1 MNETEKKSKG
11 SRAEKKPVVDL
22 DNEATVQ
29 LLELGQSKKKKK
41 IRQIGIATAI
51 ILVGIIS
58 CFVIYPNMNS
68 GARSIRA
75 AEKAMEEND
84 YDTAV
89 KEFSHA
95 IEIKKDDASLYRKR
109 SNAYLKRAAAK
120 KGSDKKKDIKNAEA
134 DAKKASK
141 LNPKGTEERIQLA
154 TVYAEDGATDR
165 EEKTL
170 QEAAE
175 KTGKAYLYNTS
186 ISMGNTRM
194 NLANNGLIVCDLDG
208 NTYVANSPKVGSVE
222 KVDKDGSGSVIYEEG
237 EDVPISYLNLRGN
250 KLIFQC
256 NSMNAEDS
264 DRIVSVDVDGK
275 NDRTL
280 FAGTR
285 TAGRNVIIYDAP
297 VICGNR
303 LYINYFNS
311 EEQNNLSHND
321 NVKGNYNAI
330 STTLN
335 GENRSEKSCK
345 QFELVRGAS
354 PSMDVVSKKLCSGK
368 RRFMLRPEFADE
380 SSKISVL
387 DGKNEK
393 ILLQSRSR
401 SIAATIQGDTIYVCT
416 GPDKNGFIGIDL
428 YDLNGNL
435 KDHFDA
441 ELNVDP
447 EDIKTFSLQIVN
459 LCVNEDRLYY
469 DLQSGGM
476 YYAFGNMKKD
486 GTDNK
491 LAECEREDTG
501 SSDDDYYDADDDD
514 YYDDDEY

>member
-1 MNETEKKSKG
+1 MKPKKNQKE
-11 SRAEKKPVVDL
+11 AAQKKKPAVDL

-208 NTYVANSPKVGSVE
+208 NTYIANSPKVGSVE
-222 KVDKDGSGSVIYEEG
+222 KVDKDGSGTVIYEEG

-280 FAGTR
+280 FSGTQ
-285 TAGRNVIIYDAP
+285 TAGRNVIIYDVP

-311 EEQNNLSHND
+311 EDQSDLPHND

-335 GENRSEKSCK
+335 GKNGSEKSCK
-345 QFELVRGAS
+345 QFEMVRWFSPDMGA
-354 PSMDVVSKKLCSGK
+354 VSKKLCSGK
-368 RRFMLRPEFADE
+368 RRFMLRPEFTDE
-380 SSKISVL
+380 SSIISVL
-387 DGKNEK
+387 DGKSEK

-447 EDIKTFSLQIVN
+447 EEIKTLSLEIVN

-469 DLQSGGM
+469 DLQALGE

-491 LAECEREDTG
+491 LVGLEEDAG
-501 SSDDDYYDADDDD
+501 GAGDESDDDYYDEDE
-514 YYDDDEY
+514 YYDDEY

>member
-1 MNETEKKSKG
+1 MKPKKKSKG

-41 IRQIGIATAI
+41 IWQIGIATAI

-68 GARSIRA
+68 GARSVRA

-120 KGSDKKKDIKNAEA
+120 NGSDKKKDIRKAEA

-165 EEKTL
+165 EEETL

-194 NLANNGLIVCDLDG
+194 NLSNNGLIVCDLDG
-208 NTYVANSPKVGSVE
+208 NTYIANSPKVGSVE
-222 KVDKDGSGSVIYEEG
+222 KVDKDGSGTVIYEEG

-250 KLIFQC
+250 KLIFQ
-256 NSMNAEDS
+256 EEPE
-264 DRIVSVDVDGK
+264 RIVSVDVDGK
-275 NDRTL
+275 NARTL
-280 FAGTR
+280 FVGKGTAR
-285 TAGRNVIIYDAP
+285 KTIIYDVP
-297 VICGNR
+297 VICGDR

-311 EEQNNLSHND
+311 EEQNDLPHND

-345 QFELVRGAS
+345 QFELVRWFS

-368 RRFMLRPEFADE
+368 RRFMLRPAFADE

-435 KDHFDA
+435 KDHCDA
-441 ELNVDP
+441 ELNVDS

-469 DLQSGGM
+469 DIQGDGM

-491 LAECEREDTG
+491 LAECERENTG

>member
-1 MNETEKKSKG
+1 M
-11 SRAEKKPVVDL
+11 
-22 DNEATVQ
+22 
-29 LLELGQSKKKKK
+29 
-41 IRQIGIATAI
+41 
-51 ILVGIIS
+51 
-58 CFVIYPNMNS
+58 
-68 GARSIRA
+68 
-75 AEKAMEEND
+75 
-84 YDTAV
+84 
-89 KEFSHA
+89 
-95 IEIKKDDASLYRKR
+95 
-109 SNAYLKRAAAK
+109 
-120 KGSDKKKDIKNAEA
+120 
-134 DAKKASK
+134 
-141 LNPKGTEERIQLA
+141 
-154 TVYAEDGATDR
+154 
-165 EEKTL
+165 
-170 QEAAE
+170 
-175 KTGKAYLYNTS
+175 
-186 ISMGNTRM
+186 
-194 NLANNGLIVCDLDG
+194 
-208 NTYVANSPKVGSVE
+208 E
-222 KVDKDGSGSVIYEEG
+222 KVDKDGSGTVIYEEG

-354 PSMDVVSKKLCSGK
+354 PSMDVVSKKLCYGK

>member
-1 MNETEKKSKG
+1 MKAKKNQKE
-11 SRAEKKPVVDL
+11 AAQKKKPAVDL

-41 IRQIGIATAI
+41 IRQMGIAAAI

-68 GARSIRA
+68 GARSVRA

-95 IEIKKDDASLYRKR
+95 IEIKKDDASLYLKR
-109 SNAYLKRAAAK
+109 SDAYLKRAAAK
-120 KGSDKKKDIKNAEA
+120 KGSDKKTDIKNAEA

-175 KTGKAYLYNTS
+175 KTGKAYLYNAS

-208 NTYVANSPKVGSVE
+208 NTYIANSPKVGSVE
-222 KVDKDGSGSVIYEEG
+222 KVDKDGSGTVIYEEG

-256 NSMNAEDS
+256 DS
-264 DRIVSVDVDGK
+264 TSWEEPERIVSVDVDGK
-275 NDRTL
+275 NARTL
-280 FAGTR
+280 LVGKGTAR
-285 TAGRNVIIYDAP
+285 KTIIYDAP

-311 EEQNNLSHND
+311 EDQSNLTCTD
-321 NVKGNYNAI
+321 NINYNVI

-335 GENRSEKSCK
+335 GENRGEKSCK
-345 QFELVRGAS
+345 QFELVRWFSPRTGA
-354 PSMDVVSKKLCSGK
+354 VSKKLCSGK
-368 RRFMLRPEFADE
+368 RRFMLRPESAEE
-380 SSKISVL
+380 SSKLSVL

-435 KDHFDA
+435 KDHCDA

-447 EDIKTFSLQIVN
+447 EEIKTLSLKIVN

-469 DLQSGGM
+469 DLQGNGV

-491 LAECEREDTG
+491 LAECEREDAV
-501 SSDDDYYDADDDD
+501 SAEDYYDADDYYDED
-514 YYDDDEY
+514 EYYDDEY

>member
-1 MNETEKKSKG
+1 MKQKN
-11 SRAEKKPVVDL
+11 KPAVDL
-22 DNEATVQ
+22 DNEETVQ

-41 IRQIGIATAI
+41 KRQMGIAAAI

-68 GARSIRA
+68 GARSVRA

-84 YDTAV
+84 YDAAV

-120 KGSDKKKDIKNAEA
+120 KGSDKKKDIRNAEA

-208 NTYVANSPKVGSVE
+208 NTYIANSPKVGSVE
-222 KVDKDGSGSVIYEEG
+222 KVDKNGSGTVIYKDDG
-237 EDVPISYLNLRGN
+237 DNPISCLNLKGN

-256 NSMNAEDS
+256 NSVDQDEDPN
-264 DRIVSVDVDGK
+264 RIVRVDIDGK
-275 NDRTL
+275 NVHTL
-280 FAGTR
+280 FKEQNPGDSDTGEIPIR
-285 TAGRNVIIYDAP
+285 YNTP
-297 VICGNR
+297 VVCGNR
-303 LYINYFNS
+303 LYLNYRNDSLKRNS
-311 EEQNNLSHND
+311 DRNNAEDDFLTLSTN
-321 NVKGNYNAI
+321 
-330 STTLN
+330 
-335 GENRSEKSCK
+335 
-345 QFELVRGAS
+345 
-354 PSMDVVSKKLCSGK
+354 
-368 RRFMLRPEFADE
+368 
-380 SSKISVL
+380 L
-387 DGKNEK
+387 DGKDQQVKPCKRFNSIK
-393 ILLQSRSR
+393 GFFPNYLSDKKVLCFGNQKFVLQPIHDAENWTLSTMKADGKDERQIVRIKDSK
-401 SIAATIQGDTIYVCT
+401 AAVTIQEDTIYICS
-416 GPDKNGFIGIDL
+416 GPNENGYIKINL
-428 YDLNGNL
+428 YDFDGNL
-435 KDHFDA
+435 KEHYDSKIDM
-441 ELNVDP
+441 DP
-447 EDIKTFSLQIVN
+447 EDIEASDMRIVN

-469 DLQSGGM
+469 DIQGYGYLCGC
-476 YYAFGNMKKD
+476 GNMKKD

-491 LAECEREDTG
+491 LVGLEEDAGSAEDE
-501 SSDDDYYDADDDD
+501 SDDDYYDEDE
-514 YYDDDEY
+514 YYDDEY

>member
-1 MNETEKKSKG
+1 MKPKKDQKE
-11 SRAEKKPVVDL
+11 ATQKKKPAVDL

-41 IRQIGIATAI
+41 IRQIGIAAAI
-51 ILVGIIS
+51 ILAGIIS

-68 GARSIRA
+68 GARSVRA

-109 SNAYLKRAAAK
+109 SDAYLKRAAAK
-120 KGSDKKKDIKNAEA
+120 KGSDKKKDIRKAEA

-208 NTYVANSPKVGSVE
+208 NTYIANSPKVGSVE
-222 KVDKDGSGSVIYEEG
+222 KVDKDGSGTVIYEDDG
-237 EDVPISYLNLRGN
+237 DNPISCLNLKGN

-256 NSMNAEDS
+256 NSVDQDEDPN
-264 DRIVSVDVDGK
+264 RIVRVDIDGK

-491 LAECEREDTG
+491 LAECERENTG

>member
-68 GARSIRA
+68 GARSVRA

-109 SNAYLKRAAAK
+109 SDAYLKRAAAK

-208 NTYVANSPKVGSVE
+208 NTYIANSPKVGSVE
-222 KVDKDGSGSVIYEEG
+222 KVDKNGSGTVIYEDDG
-237 EDVPISYLNLRGN
+237 DNPISCLNLKGN

>member
-1 MNETEKKSKG
+1 MKAKKNQKE
-11 SRAEKKPVVDL
+11 AAQKKKPAVDL

-41 IRQIGIATAI
+41 IRQMGIAAAI
-51 ILVGIIS
+51 ILVGIIF

-68 GARSIRA
+68 GARSVRA

-109 SNAYLKRAAAK
+109 SDAYLKRAAAK
-120 KGSDKKKDIKNAEA
+120 KGSDKKKDMRNAEA

-165 EEKTL
+165 EEKAL

-175 KTGKAYLYNTS
+175 KTGKAYLYNAS
-186 ISMGNTRM
+186 ISMGNTRI

-208 NTYVANSPKVGSVE
+208 NTYIANSPKVGSVE
-222 KVDKDGSGSVIYEEG
+222 KVDKDGSGTVIYEKG

-275 NDRTL
+275 NARTL
-280 FAGTR
+280 FVVKG
-285 TAGRNVIIYDAP
+285 TAGKTINYDAP
-297 VICGNR
+297 VICGDR

-311 EEQNNLSHND
+311 EEQSDLPHTD
-321 NVKGNYNAI
+321 NVKGYYNAI

-335 GENRSEKSCK
+335 GKNRSEKSCK
-345 QFELVRGAS
+345 QFELVRWFSPGLGA
-354 PSMDVVSKKLCSGK
+354 VSKELCSGK
-368 RRFMLRPEFADE
+368 RRFMLRPESAEE
-380 SSKISVL
+380 SSKLSVL

-441 ELNVDP
+441 ELDVDS
-447 EDIKTFSLQIVN
+447 EEIKTLSLKIVN

-469 DLQSGGM
+469 DLQGNGV

-491 LAECEREDTG
+491 LVECERENTG

>member
-1 MNETEKKSKG
+1 MKQK
-11 SRAEKKPVVDL
+11 KKPAVDL
-22 DNEATVQ
+22 DNESTVQ

-41 IRQIGIATAI
+41 TRQMGIAAAI

-68 GARSIRA
+68 GARSVRA

-120 KGSDKKKDIKNAEA
+120 KGSDKKKDIRNAEA

-175 KTGKAYLYNTS
+175 KTGKAYLYNAS

-208 NTYVANSPKVGSVE
+208 NTYIANSPKVGSVE
-222 KVDKDGSGSVIYEEG
+222 KVDKDGSGTVIYEDDG
-237 EDVPISYLNLRGN
+237 DNPISYLNLKGN

-256 NSMNAEDS
+256 NSVDQDEDPN
-264 DRIVSVDVDGK
+264 RIVRVDIDGK
-275 NDRTL
+275 NVNTL
-280 FAGTR
+280 FKEQDPGNRSILYNT
-285 TAGRNVIIYDAP
+285 P
-297 VICGNR
+297 VVCGNR
-303 LYINYFNS
+303 LYLNYSNDSLQRNSDRNNS
-311 EEQNNLSHND
+311 EDDFLTLSTNLD
-321 NVKGNYNAI
+321 GKKQQM
-330 STTLN
+330 
-335 GENRSEKSCK
+335 KSCK
-345 QFELVRGAS
+345 QFDQVKNSLS
-354 PSMDVVSKKLCSGK
+354 DWLSKETVLCSGNQK
-368 RRFMLRPEFADE
+368 FILKPIHNAENWALSILNE
-380 SSKISVL
+380 
-387 DGKNEK
+387 DGKIEK
-393 ILLQSRSR
+393 QIVRIKDSE
-401 SIAATIQGDTIYVCT
+401 AAVTIQGDTIYICS
-416 GPDKNGFIGIDL
+416 GPNENGYIKINL
-428 YDLNGNL
+428 YDFDGNL
-435 KDHFDA
+435 KEHYDSRIDM
-441 ELNVDP
+441 DP
-447 EDIKTFSLQIVN
+447 EDIEASGMQIVN

-469 DLQSGGM
+469 GYQCYGIFSGC
-476 YYAFGNMKKD
+476 GNMKKD

-491 LAECEREDTG
+491 LVGFEEDAG
-501 SSDDDYYDADDDD
+501 SAGDES
-514 YYDDDEY
+514 DEY

>member
-1 MNETEKKSKG
+1 MKPKKKSKG

-68 GARSIRA
+68 GARSVRA

-120 KGSDKKKDIKNAEA
+120 NGSDKKKDIRKAEA

-165 EEKTL
+165 EEETL

-194 NLANNGLIVCDLDG
+194 NLSNNGLIVCDLDG
-208 NTYVANSPKVGSVE
+208 NTYIANSPKVGSVE
-222 KVDKDGSGSVIYEEG
+222 KVDKDGSGTVIYEEG

-250 KLIFQC
+250 KLIFQ
-256 NSMNAEDS
+256 EEPE
-264 DRIVSVDVDGK
+264 RIVSVDVDGK
-275 NDRTL
+275 NARTL
-280 FAGTR
+280 FVGKGTAR
-285 TAGRNVIIYDAP
+285 KTIIYDVP
-297 VICGNR
+297 VICGDR

-311 EEQNNLSHND
+311 EEQNDLPHND

-345 QFELVRGAS
+345 QFELVRWFS

-368 RRFMLRPEFADE
+368 RRFMLRPAFADE

-435 KDHFDA
+435 KDHCDA
-441 ELNVDP
+441 ELNVDS

-469 DLQSGGM
+469 DIQGDGM

-491 LAECEREDTG
+491 LAECERENTG

>member
-1 MNETEKKSKG
+1 MKAKKNQKE
-11 SRAEKKPVVDL
+11 AAQKKKPAVDL

-41 IRQIGIATAI
+41 IRQMGIAAAI

-68 GARSIRA
+68 GARSVRA

-95 IEIKKDDASLYRKR
+95 IEIKKDDASLYLKR
-109 SNAYLKRAAAK
+109 SDAYLKRAAAK
-120 KGSDKKKDIKNAEA
+120 KGSDKKTDIKNAEA

-175 KTGKAYLYNTS
+175 KTGKAYLYNAS

-208 NTYVANSPKVGSVE
+208 NTYIANSPKVGSVE
-222 KVDKDGSGSVIYEEG
+222 KVDKDGSGTVIYEEG

-256 NSMNAEDS
+256 DS
-264 DRIVSVDVDGK
+264 TSWEEPERIVSVDVDGK
-275 NDRTL
+275 NARTL
-280 FAGTR
+280 FVGKG
-285 TAGRNVIIYDAP
+285 TAGKTIIYDAP

-311 EEQNNLSHND
+311 EEQNDLPHND

-345 QFELVRGAS
+345 QFELVRWFS

-368 RRFMLRPEFADE
+368 RRFMLRPKFADE

-435 KDHFDA
+435 KDHCDA

-447 EDIKTFSLQIVN
+447 EEIKTLSLKIVN

-469 DLQSGGM
+469 DLQGNGV

-491 LAECEREDTG
+491 LAECERENTG

>member
-1 MNETEKKSKG
+1 MKPKKKSKG

-68 GARSIRA
+68 GARSVRA

-84 YDTAV
+84 YNTAV

-120 KGSDKKKDIKNAEA
+120 NGSDKKKDIRKAEA

-175 KTGKAYLYNTS
+175 KTGKAYLYNAS

-250 KLIFQC
+250 KLIYTDKYY
-256 NSMNAEDS
+256 NPTKTISYKV
-264 DRIVSVDVDGK
+264 RPVSG
-275 NDRTL
+275 
-280 FAGTR
+280 
-285 TAGRNVIIYDAP
+285 IY
-297 VICGNR
+297 
-303 LYINYFNS
+303 
-311 EEQNNLSHND
+311 
-321 NVKGNYNAI
+321 
-330 STTLN
+330 
-335 GENRSEKSCK
+335 
-345 QFELVRGAS
+345 
-354 PSMDVVSKKLCSGK
+354 
-368 RRFMLRPEFADE
+368 
-380 SSKISVL
+380 
-387 DGKNEK
+387 
-393 ILLQSRSR
+393 
-401 SIAATIQGDTIYVCT
+401 
-416 GPDKNGFIGIDL
+416 
-428 YDLNGNL
+428 
-435 KDHFDA
+435 
-441 ELNVDP
+441 
-447 EDIKTFSLQIVN
+447 
-459 LCVNEDRLYY
+459 
-469 DLQSGGM
+469 
-476 YYAFGNMKKD
+476 
-486 GTDNK
+486 
-491 LAECEREDTG
+491 TG
-501 SSDDDYYDADDDD
+501 SWSKVLILGPAA
-514 YYDDDEY
+514 

>member
-1 MNETEKKSKG
+1 MKPKKNQKE
-11 SRAEKKPVVDL
+11 AAQKKKPVVDL

-68 GARSIRA
+68 GARSVRA

-120 KGSDKKKDIKNAEA
+120 NGSDKKKDIRKAEA

-165 EEKTL
+165 EEETL

-208 NTYVANSPKVGSVE
+208 NTYIANSPKVGSVE
-222 KVDKDGSGSVIYEEG
+222 KVDKDGSGTVIYEEG

-250 KLIFQC
+250 KLIFQ
-256 NSMNAEDS
+256 EEPE
-264 DRIVSVDVDGK
+264 RIVSVDVDGK
-275 NDRTL
+275 NARTL
-280 FAGTR
+280 FVGKGTAR
-285 TAGRNVIIYDAP
+285 KTIIYDVP
-297 VICGNR
+297 VICGDR

-311 EEQNNLSHND
+311 EEQNDLPHND

-345 QFELVRGAS
+345 QFELVRWFS
-354 PSMDVVSKKLCSGK
+354 PSMDVVSKQLCSGK
-368 RRFMLRPEFADE
+368 RRFMLRPAFADE

-435 KDHFDA
+435 KDHCDA
-441 ELNVDP
+441 ELNVDS

-469 DLQSGGM
+469 DIQGDGM

-491 LAECEREDTG
+491 LAECERENTG

>member
-1 MNETEKKSKG
+1 MKPKKNQKE
-11 SRAEKKPVVDL
+11 AAQKKKPVVDL

-51 ILVGIIS
+51 VLVGIIS

-68 GARSIRA
+68 GARSVRA

-120 KGSDKKKDIKNAEA
+120 KGSDKKKDMKNAEA

-154 TVYAEDGATDR
+154 TVYAEDGATNR
-165 EEKTL
+165 EEETL

-208 NTYVANSPKVGSVE
+208 NTYIANSPKVGSVE
-222 KVDKDGSGSVIYEEG
+222 KVDKDGSGTVIYEEG

-250 KLIFQC
+250 KLIFQ
-256 NSMNAEDS
+256 EEPE
-264 DRIVSVDVDGK
+264 RIVSVDVDGK

-280 FAGTR
+280 FAGTQ
-285 TAGRNVIIYDAP
+285 TAGRNVIIYDVP
-297 VICGNR
+297 VICGDR

-311 EEQNNLSHND
+311 EDQSDLPQND

-345 QFELVRGAS
+345 QFEMVRWFSPDMGA
-354 PSMDVVSKKLCSGK
+354 VSKKLCSGK
-368 RRFMLRPEFADE
+368 RRFMLRPEFTDE
-380 SSKISVL
+380 SSIISVL
-387 DGKNEK
+387 DGKSEK

-447 EDIKTFSLQIVN
+447 EEIKTLSLKIVN

-469 DLQSGGM
+469 DIQGDGM

-491 LAECEREDTG
+491 LAECERENTG